1 LFSSLNTTDAPLPAA
16 IERPPNGGTLTTLAN
31 RNGWVNPEDLAS
43 MPQCIAQQDQSSWL
57 RAMTSCTGRQC
68 TRHFGVICTHHQY
81 LTQLS
86 CLSTAF
92 SPDLLREYM
101 PYCGR
106 SVLAKSQLYRWIYT
120 LTGRTWLVDVG
131 DAIGLHDLSPA
142 ALVEGYAPVDVTDKA
157 PMCLTGSIAASS
169 MEPFSYV
176 MTSCSFTSRTLHTGN
191 TARPWEYSQQQTSM
205 VALDSETAG
214 YDLTHRSIKY
224 GNYFDKRCFCDAFT
238 VNLQAEPCSGPGL
251 TSTQQR
257 LWLHSTC
264 GPAAVPANWTDGL
277 MTTPAAYIPVEEWRW
292 PSCKHAMPKKI
303 LRLADTCTTNACE
316 TDSLGYCNV
325 KRAVERSCFCSAVS
339 YESCKGACQV
349 FEARIEYVK
358 WLHRT
363 CGKEYGWRGLPKHW
377 RQLAAPAALDMIPWG
392 WSVAP
397 LKRVSLVEAIRS
409 KSSRP
414 TQTCVSPGWNV
425 FYLVFV
431 NAVTLLAGVLA
442 RRQGSNPVARAYAR
456 CFSER
461 SWFLSGLAIITL
473 HLLANLINATIL
485 QSTFGYEEIPILQLV
500 LLWCSLPRL
509 NWLMAVLANMLNFND
524 ATFYTAA
531 SHIFAEAV
539 LQAFSARYMIMTV
552 AYGREHDFY
561 SPTIAKS
568 KMLPSAHHMY
578 TGALIWLIITVVTI
592 VLLLQALWSSSS
604 INSSDLSA
612 LPVPVGDSKRK
623 THTRAPR
630 DGAESSIAAFNTHWA
645 YLVHAAA
652 RHIVSK
658 TRDVETTPLLCTQTS
673 YGTLPTE
680 PAQRVLHVVTVK
692 LVLIAVIS
700 MALLFVARCLFWIGF
715 VGLGMEGYVFSTY
728 SEVCVLTIQVLSA
741 PAGPSY
747 NRVGLFFGFGGCR
760 NGRVIGI
767 GIGTW

>member
-1 LFSSLNTTDAPLPAA
+1 MCCVFHSELHGNTRYVVHLIGSLLYSTLNTADALLPAV
-16 IERPPNGGTLTTLAN
+16 IERPPNDNTLTTLAN

-57 RAMTSCTGRQC
+57 RAMTSCTSRQC

-101 PYCGR
+101 SYCGR

-120 LTGRTWLVDVG
+120 ITGRTWLVDVG
-131 DAIGLHDLSPA
+131 DAIGLHDPTSA
-142 ALVEGYAPVDVTDKA
+142 ALVNGYAPVEVADKA
-157 PMCLTGSIAASS
+157 PMCLTGSVSASS

-176 MTSCSFTSRTLHTGN
+176 MTSCGFTSRTLHTGN
-191 TARPWEYSQQQTSM
+191 TARPWEYSQQQKSM

-214 YDLTHRSIKY
+214 YDLTQRSIKY
-224 GNYFDKRCFCDAFT
+224 GDYFDKRCFCDVFT

-277 MTTPAAYIPVEEWRW
+277 MTTPAAYIPVEDWRW

-325 KRAVERSCFCSAVS
+325 KRAVKRACFCSAVS
-339 YESCKGACQV
+339 YDSCKGACQV
-349 FEARIEYVK
+349 FEARIEYVE
-358 WLHRT
+358 WLHMT
-363 CGKEYGWRGLPKHW
+363 CGKEYGWSGLPKHW
-377 RQLAAPAALDMIPWG
+377 RQLAAPTALDMMPWG

-397 LKRVSLVEAIRS
+397 SKRVDCVEATHS

-414 TQTCVSPGWNV
+414 TQMCASPSWNV
-425 FYLVFV
+425 FYLVLV
-431 NAVTLLAGVLA
+431 NAVTLLTGVLA
-442 RRQGSNPVARAYAR
+442 RRQGSNPFARAYAR
-456 CFSER
+456 YFSVR
-461 SWFLSGLAIITL
+461 SWFLPGLAIITL
-473 HLLANLINATIL
+473 RVLANLINAIIV
-485 QSTFGYEEIPILQLV
+485 QSTFGYEEIPIIQLA

-509 NWLMAVLANMLNFND
+509 NWVMAVSANIPNFND
-524 ATFYTAA
+524 ATFYTAV
-531 SHIFAEAV
+531 SHFFAEAV
-539 LQAFSARYMIMTV
+539 FQVLSAYYMTSTV

-578 TGALIWLIITVVTI
+578 IGALVWLIVSLVTT
-592 VLLLQALWSSSS
+592 VLLLQALWPSSSTT
-604 INSSDLSA
+604 SSDLSVSPIPA
-612 LPVPVGDSKRK
+612 RDSKRK
-623 THTRAPR
+623 THIRPPL
-630 DGAESSIAAFNTHWA
+630 DGIGAAISAFNTHWG

-658 TRDVETTPLLCTQTS
+658 TRDVENTPLLRTQTS

-680 PAQRVLHVVTVK
+680 PVQRILQVVTVK
-692 LVLIAVIS
+692 LILIAVIS
-700 MALLFVARCLFWIGF
+700 MGLLFVAQGLFWIGF
-715 VGLGMEGYVFSTY
+715 VGLGMEGYVFS
-728 SEVCVLTIQVLSA
+728 SIWCA
-741 PAGPSY
+741 
-747 NRVGLFFGFGGCR
+747 C
-760 NGRVIGI
+760 
-767 GIGTW
+767 